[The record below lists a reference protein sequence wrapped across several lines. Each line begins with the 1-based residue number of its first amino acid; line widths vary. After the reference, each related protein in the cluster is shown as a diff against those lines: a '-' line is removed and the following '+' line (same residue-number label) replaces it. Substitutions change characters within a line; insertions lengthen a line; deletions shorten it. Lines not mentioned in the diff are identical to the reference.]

1 MVQGRIGPEPDQ
13 AFHLRSFDM
22 YHRIISWLESHV
34 GTCAFREHTGIDCP
48 GCGLQRSIIALLKG
62 DVIES
67 ILLFPA
73 LLPLVT
79 MFAFLG
85 IHLVLRIKHGAF
97 ILKILYIS
105 NAFLILGNFI
115 IKIIIH

>member
-1 MVQGRIGPEPDQ
+1 
-13 AFHLRSFDM
+13 M
-22 YHRIISWLESHV
+22 YYRIISWLESHE
-34 GTCAFREHTGIDCP
+34 GSCAFREHTGIDCP

-73 LLPLVT
+73 LLPLLA

-85 IHLVLRIKHGAF
+85 IHLVFRLKHGAF
-97 ILKILYIS
+97 FLKLLYIS
-105 NAFLILGNFI
+105 NALLILGNFI
-115 IKIIIH
+115 FKIINH